1 MRYRRIS
8 YRFAEVTTGRAAR
21 PLGDLW
27 AAASRVMITRP
38 QWRPPADLYETPD
51 AFVVRVELA
60 AVPEEEID
68 ITVYHDALV
77 VEGVRRCECP
87 DDARYHAAE
96 IRYGPFLLEIPFPS
110 AIDRNGVAAHS
121 RDGFLIV
128 TLPKVERSRP

>member
-8 YRFAEVTTGRAAR
+8 YRFAEVTTGHVAR
-21 PLGDLW
+21 PLGDPL
-27 AAASRVMITRP
+27 AAASRAMIARP
-38 QWRPPADLYETPD
+38 QWRPTADLYETRD
-51 AFVVRVELA
+51 AFVVKVELA
-60 AVPEEEID
+60 GVPEDEID

-96 IRYGPFLLEIPFPS
+96 IRYGPFLLEAPLPS
-110 AIDRNGVAAHS
+110 AIDRNAVAA
-121 RDGFLIV
+121 RYQDGFLCV